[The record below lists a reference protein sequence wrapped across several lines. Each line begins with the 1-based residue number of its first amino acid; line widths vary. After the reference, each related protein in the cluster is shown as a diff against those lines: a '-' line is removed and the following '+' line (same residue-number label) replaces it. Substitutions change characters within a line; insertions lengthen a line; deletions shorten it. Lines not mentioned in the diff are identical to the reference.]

1 MVSNEA
7 PHGAPRGARARRIF
21 SGRVWP
27 PAGPT
32 SAQIAAG
39 ERSSL
44 GVKYRPERPRGN
56 PMGGRFPC
64 WLPRLCLFHVFLYV
78 FRCFCFVFTCMCFF
92 DILFSVFVFLFVLF
106 VCFPVVI
113 VFLQKLHLL
122 FVVVV
127 VVACLLSLFVIFCLF
142 FACVFY
148 IDFLVY
154 MCFVFCFC
162 AYVGDRRLRLPG
174 TPRILPCSIESVGVS
189 HGGGSQGEK
198 ILRASMFVV
207 FARRAAGTGFRGGQ
221 LPLASGKAWPPTE
234 TVGKHVAPCIGPAS
248 MAPSSGRGYA
258 TEFGSSR
265 GHDHRIR
272 PRAPQGFAGHR
283 GVRMQRATTKTER
296 TTDP

>member
-1 MVSNEA
+1 MFCVLLLCVCWRPTPTATRNPQNSAMFN
-7 PHGAPRGARARRIF
+7 RIC
-21 SGRVWP
+21 W
-27 PAGPT
+27 
-32 SAQIAAG
+32 G
-39 ERSSL
+39 ESR
-44 GVKYRPERPRGN
+44 
-56 PMGGRFPC
+56 GGR
-64 WLPRLCLFHVFLYV
+64 R
-78 FRCFCFVFTCMCFF
+78 
-92 DILFSVFVFLFVLF
+92 
-106 VCFPVVI
+106 
-113 VFLQKLHLL
+113 
-122 FVVVV
+122 
-127 VVACLLSLFVIFCLF
+127 
-142 FACVFY
+142 
-148 IDFLVY
+148 
-154 MCFVFCFC
+154 
-162 AYVGDRRLRLPG
+162 
-174 TPRILPCSIESVGVS
+174 
-189 HGGGSQGEK
+189 GGSQGEK